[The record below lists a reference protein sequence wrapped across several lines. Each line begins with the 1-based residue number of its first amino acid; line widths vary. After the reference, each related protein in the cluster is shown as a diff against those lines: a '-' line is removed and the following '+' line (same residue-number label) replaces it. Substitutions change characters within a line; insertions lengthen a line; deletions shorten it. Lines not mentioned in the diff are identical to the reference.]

1 MYRKTKSQI
10 HCIFLE
16 LFTLQRFEVNKSTL
30 KRFLAY
36 SIIVLVLV
44 LIKSYKCK
52 LCDLDSF
59 PVINGEK
66 AAVNNPLFAQKRER
80 TLEML
85 IKNIHQGYMLETNK
99 VADYLR
105 KLIVLIN
112 NFPQNP
118 QDALL
123 YMYTCTN
130 VREHAYK
137 KMNGKSI
144 SWER

>member
-1 MYRKTKSQI
+1 M
-10 HCIFLE
+10 
-16 LFTLQRFEVNKSTL
+16 
-30 KRFLAY
+30 
-36 SIIVLVLV
+36 

-105 KLIVLIN
+105 KLLVLIN
-112 NFPQNP
+112 NFPDNFP
-118 QDALL
+118 ENLQDALL

-137 KMNGKSI
+137 NINYGRGEINSFNFLKI
-144 SWER
+144 L

>member
-1 MYRKTKSQI
+1 M
-10 HCIFLE
+10 
-16 LFTLQRFEVNKSTL
+16 
-30 KRFLAY
+30 
-36 SIIVLVLV
+36 

-52 LCDLDSF
+52 LCDLDSFSF

-99 VADYLR
+99 VTDYLR
-105 KLIVLIN
+105 KLLVLIN
-112 NFPQNP
+112 NFPENL

-123 YMYTCTN
+123 YMYMYTCTN

-137 KMNGKSI
+137 KYKWQIHILGGVKLI
-144 SWER
+144 PLIFYKIL